1 MTNDEGQAT
10 VNERRSVG
18 AELSS
23 SVPQGGFALV
33 RHSSPDNTPPS
44 AAADRQAF
52 FILKKLGAAVRE
64 FDMIRDGDRIA
75 VAVSGGKDSLGL
87 LRLLKAYRRSA
98 GVRFELA
105 AIHVLG
111 DATGVIA
118 LHPPLGEWLAAQD
131 VPQRIVMPDLAADD
145 APPLTCQRCTWLRRK
160 ALFQAADALGCNVVA
175 FAHHADDAAQTTLLN
190 LLYGGDVRTLAPCA
204 DYFDGRF
211 RLIRPL
217 IYVPE
222 SDLKRFARASGFPPP
237 PPACPRSDN
246 SRRRRVAE
254 MLKLLGRDYL
264 TQARPNLIRAGL
276 RGTDERRM
284 TNDE

>member
-1 MTNDEGQAT
+1 MND
-10 VNERRSVG
+10 RRSVD

-33 RHSSPDNTPPS
+33 RLSSQDNTPSS

-87 LRLLKAYRRSA
+87 LHLLQAYRRSA
-98 GVRFELA
+98 GIRFELA

-131 VPQRIVMPDLAADD
+131 IPYRVVLPALAVDD
-145 APPLTCQRCTWLRRK
+145 EPPLNCQRCTWLRRK
-160 ALFQAADALGCNVVA
+160 AIFQAADALDCNVVA
-175 FAHHADDAAQTTLLN
+175 FAHHADDTAQTTLLN
-190 LLYGGDVRTLAPCA
+190 LLYGGDVRALAPCA
-204 DYFDGRF
+204 DYFEGHF

-222 SDLKRFARASGFPPP
+222 TDLKRFARASGFPPP

-276 RGTDERRM
+276 GRDRRM
-284 TNDE
+284 TKAQ

>member
-1 MTNDEGQAT
+1 MDDRRLSHDGPSST
-10 VNERRSVG
+10 VNGLSV
-18 AELSS
+18 
-23 SVPQGGFALV
+23 
-33 RHSSPDNTPPS
+33 
-44 AAADRQAF
+44 ADRQAF

-64 FDMIRDGDRIA
+64 FDMIREDDRIA
-75 VAVSGGKDSLGL
+75 VAVSGGKDSLGV
-87 LRLLKAYRRSA
+87 LRLLQAYRRSA

-105 AIHVLG
+105 VVHVLG

-118 LHPPLGEWLAAQD
+118 LHPPLGEWLADQK
-131 VPQRIVMPDLAADD
+131 VPCRVVLPELAADD
-145 APPLTCQRCTWLRRK
+145 AAPLTCQRCTWLRRK
-160 ALFQAADALGCNVVA
+160 AIFQAADALGCNVVA

-190 LLYGGDVRTLAPCA
+190 LLYGGDARTLVPCA
-204 DYFDGRF
+204 DYFEGRF

-222 SDLKRFARASGFPPP
+222 TDLTRFARASRFPPA

-246 SRRRRVAE
+246 SRRRHVAE

-276 RGTDERRM
+276 RAGR
-284 TNDE
+284 

>member
-1 MTNDEGQAT
+1 M
-10 VNERRSVG
+10 V
-18 AELSS
+18 
-23 SVPQGGFALV
+23 
-33 RHSSPDNTPPS
+33 SSPPS
-44 AAADRQAF
+44 PAADRQAY

-64 FDMIRDGDRIA
+64 FAMIREGDRIA

-87 LRLLKAYRRSA
+87 LRLLQAYRRSA
-98 GVRFELA
+98 GVPFELA

-111 DATGVIA
+111 DAGGVIA
-118 LHPPLGEWLAAQD
+118 LHPPLGDWLAALGMSYRV
-131 VPQRIVMPDLAADD
+131 VPPELAADD
-145 APPLTCQRCTWLRRK
+145 EPPLNCQRCTWLRRK
-160 ALFQAADALGCNVVA
+160 AIFQAADALGCNVVA

-190 LLYGGDVRTLAPCA
+190 LLYGGDMRTLAPCA
-204 DYFDGRF
+204 DYFAGRF

-222 SDLKRFARASGFPPP
+222 TDLARFARASGFPPP

-276 RGTDERRM
+276 RKDQRL
-284 TNDE
+284 TNEH

>member
-1 MTNDEGQAT
+1 MKAALRQAQG
-10 VNERRSVG
+10 SVS
-18 AELSS
+18 AKRDCSTI
-23 SVPQGGFALV
+23 V
-33 RHSSPDNTPPS
+33 SSPSPAT
-44 AAADRQAF
+44 AARLAF

-87 LRLLKAYRRSA
+87 LRLLQAYQRTA
-98 GVRFELA
+98 NLRFELA

-111 DATGVIA
+111 DATGVIQ
-118 LHPPLGEWLAAQD
+118 LHPPLGEWLAGQAE
-131 VPQRIVMPDLAADD
+131 PYRIVRPDLAADD

-160 ALFQAADALGCNVVA
+160 ALFHAADDLGCNVVA
-175 FAHHADDAAQTTLLN
+175 FAHHADDAAQTALLG
-190 LLYGGDVRTLAPCA
+190 LLYGGEVRTLAPCA

-217 IYVPE
+217 LYIPE
-222 SDLKRFARASGFPPP
+222 TDLARFARASGFPLP
-237 PPACPRSDN
+237 PPACPRSAD
-246 SRRRRVAE
+246 SRRKVVAD

-276 RGTDERRM
+276 RHGGRM
-284 TNDE
+284 TKDE

>member
-1 MTNDEGQAT
+1 MM
-10 VNERRSVG
+10 V
-18 AELSS
+18 SS
-23 SVPQGGFALV
+23 
-33 RHSSPDNTPPS
+33 PPS
-44 AAADRQAF
+44 ATADRLAF
-52 FILKKLGAAVRE
+52 FILKNLGAAVRE
-64 FDMIRDGDRIA
+64 FAMIREGDRIA

-87 LRLLKAYRRSA
+87 LRLLQAYRRSA

-111 DATGVIA
+111 DATGVTA
-118 LHPPLGEWLAAQD
+118 LHPPLGEWLTAQGLPCR
-131 VPQRIVMPDLAADD
+131 VFLPDLAADD
-145 APPLTCQRCTWLRRK
+145 EPPLNCQRCTWLRRK
-160 ALFQAADALGCNVVA
+160 AIFQAADALGCNVVA

-204 DYFDGRF
+204 DYFEGRF

-222 SDLKRFARASGFPPP
+222 TDLTRFARASGFPPP
-237 PPACPRSDN
+237 PPASPRSDN
-246 SRRRRVAE
+246 SRRRRVAA

-276 RGTDERRM
+276 RKDPRL
-284 TNDE
+284 TNED